1 VVLVSAAPAAEYS
14 DAAMLA
20 SVADAAILV
29 VTRDRTR
36 RDAVTAARDA
46 LLRAKARL
54 LGAVLI

>member
-1 VVLVSAAPAAEYS
+1 
-14 DAAMLA
+14 MLA
-20 SVADAAILV
+20 SVADAAVLV

-36 RDAVTAARDA
+36 RDALAAARDA